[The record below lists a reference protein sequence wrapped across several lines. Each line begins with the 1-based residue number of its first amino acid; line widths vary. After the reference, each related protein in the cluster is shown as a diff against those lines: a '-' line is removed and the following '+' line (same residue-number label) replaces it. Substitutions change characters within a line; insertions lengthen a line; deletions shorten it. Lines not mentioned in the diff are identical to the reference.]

1 MNREIAVSLES
12 SLSHKRRRAAAGS
25 RSRHDAGIRAGVHR
39 LGFCKAARPRHALR
53 CSYPRL
59 PARAAEMHARRAR
72 VPSARGAASPAL
84 HRCDCAA
91 GGDPE
96 RALCR
101 FGSWWSLSTA
111 FGRVS
116 YGVCKAPQM
125 PRCCR
130 SLRGASPSTSIPV
143 AVPAVSPAAVSASTP
158 GCKLEG
164 SHCMMG
170 TAPEPAVGGNAQ
182 DARVCIQDAWR
193 LCFQTAL
200 RSVYYDGLCIA

>member
-96 RALCR
+96 RRAGAMQVRQLVVTVHCIWTCLVR
-101 FGSWWSLSTA
+101 RLQGTADAEVLSQPARSITIDVDSRGSTSSVASSGVRIHTRVQVGGVPLHDGNRSRARSGRKCPRCACVYTGCLETA
-111 FGRVS
+111 FSDR
-116 YGVCKAPQM
+116 P
-125 PRCCR
+125 
-130 SLRGASPSTSIPV
+130 PV
-143 AVPAVSPAAVSASTP
+143 
-158 GCKLEG
+158 
-164 SHCMMG
+164 
-170 TAPEPAVGGNAQ
+170 
-182 DARVCIQDAWR
+182 
-193 LCFQTAL
+193 
-200 RSVYYDGLCIA
+200 GLL